1 MAKAKA
7 KKEVEE
13 EVKDKTSEEVE
24 EEEKPK
30 KKKRRHLKQ
39 VSQPTQPIVERLT
52 SGQKVL
58 DHEVR
63 HWLSNEEE

>member
-24 EEEKPK
+24 EDYLFFFIGSIHCNSSMK
-30 KKKRRHLKQ
+30 
-39 VSQPTQPIVERLT
+39 T
-52 SGQKVL
+52 
-58 DHEVR
+58 
-63 HWLSNEEE
+63 

>member
-1 MAKAKA
+1 M
-7 KKEVEE
+7 EE
-13 EVKDKTSEEVE
+13 NTTYSWTPNQP
-24 EEEKPK
+24 EKPK

-39 VSQPTQPIVERLT
+39 VSQPTQTIVERLT